1 MKRFPTFITLKGF
14 LSCMSSPML
23 NESWLLAESFP
34 IFITFIAFFSC
45 VSFLM
50 LIEGWLLVKRLPT
63 FTAFVG
69 FLSCMNP
76 LMDHGGW
83 LLLEGFPT
91 FNIFIGLLPCM
102 CPLMHCESYL
112 QGIFTCD
119 WMFSHVHY
127 IWIASLL
134 SDFSE
139 VESEVWHPAAIIFN
153 LIAFILFH
161 FHVDSTERTSHR
173 NFPHDHY
180 IHRVSPR
187 CEFPYMG
194 LLQSF
199 FLRFFH
205 HYYI

>member
-1 MKRFPTFITLKGF
+1 MNSYEKVSHIHYTERVSLLYEFSNVEWELTFGRKFSHIHYIHSVF
-14 LSCMSSPML
+14 LLCEFSHVNWGMTFGKKTSHIHCICRVSLLYESSNGPWGL
-23 NESWLLAESFP
+23 TSVGRISHIQYIHRTSPLY
-34 IFITFIAFFSC
+34 
-45 VSFLM
+45 VSSDSL
-50 LIEGWLLVKRLPT
+50 
-63 FTAFVG
+63 
-69 FLSCMNP
+69 
-76 LMDHGGW
+76 GG
-83 LLLEGFPT
+83 
-91 FNIFIGLLPCM
+91 
-102 CPLMHCESYL
+102 
-112 QGIFTCD
+112 FTCD